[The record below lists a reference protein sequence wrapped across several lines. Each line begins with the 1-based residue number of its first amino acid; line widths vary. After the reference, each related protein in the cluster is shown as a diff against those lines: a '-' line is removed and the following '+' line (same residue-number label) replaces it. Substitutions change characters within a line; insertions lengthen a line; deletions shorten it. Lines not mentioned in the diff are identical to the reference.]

1 MTALDLKIE
10 GIVSTQGA
18 TTGEVSGGSLY
29 EYTMEAGVP
38 TLNIQDAVTYPEEF
52 QNYGSSLA
60 ASAYGRGSLW
70 ACEYGN
76 SGMIY
81 EIDPETGVVKD
92 MLNPIDGDVMFGMSY
107 SETTDR
113 FNAIMNYYLF
123 VDQPFTHEAE
133 EEIGKSYDDEQ
144 KQFTWHRFDLS
155 EYLAA
160 SNRNFNT
167 GETGNGSIVDVVF
180 CGITTIEGGEPQ
192 ELTSDFL
199 GNYAMSGGATYTPTI
214 TLVLL
219 DNVGRLWYID
229 EVVGMNLVT
238 DDWGNSYYADSNNT
252 MMIPSDF
259 YGAFVQ
265 DYEDGTSNVFVIR
278 ELAETPMHD
287 MYLAGTM
294 PRITY
299 HFSDLHYSESED
311 GRDMFFVS
319 MYDYW
324 NNGTTNQ
331 FYLYL
336 PGVGTGEYAY
346 DENWNRYEIKTPDV
360 LYDIGTSGEHN
371 IIATIHHAEVTGGL
385 PELDTTADVL
395 HPLYMSFYKG

>member
-1 MTALDLKIE
+1 MKIE

-18 TTGEVSGGSLY
+18 TTGEAPAVASTSTPWKPAYL
-29 EYTMEAGVP
+29 P
-38 TLNIQDAVTYPEEF
+38 LNIQDAVTYPEEF

-133 EEIGKSYDDEQ
+133 EEIGESYDDDL

-214 TLVLL
+214 TLVLF
-219 DNVGRLWYID
+219 G
-229 EVVGMNLVT
+229 
-238 DDWGNSYYADSNNT
+238 
-252 MMIPSDF
+252 
-259 YGAFVQ
+259 
-265 DYEDGTSNVFVIR
+265 
-278 ELAETPMHD
+278 
-287 MYLAGTM
+287 
-294 PRITY
+294 
-299 HFSDLHYSESED
+299 
-311 GRDMFFVS
+311 
-319 MYDYW
+319 
-324 NNGTTNQ
+324 
-331 FYLYL
+331 
-336 PGVGTGEYAY
+336 
-346 DENWNRYEIKTPDV
+346 
-360 LYDIGTSGEHN
+360 
-371 IIATIHHAEVTGGL
+371 
-385 PELDTTADVL
+385 
-395 HPLYMSFYKG
+395 

>member
-1 MTALDLKIE
+1 
-10 GIVSTQGA
+10 
-18 TTGEVSGGSLY
+18 
-29 EYTMEAGVP
+29 
-38 TLNIQDAVTYPEEF
+38 
-52 QNYGSSLA
+52 
-60 ASAYGRGSLW
+60 
-70 ACEYGN
+70 
-76 SGMIY
+76 MIY

-144 KQFTWHRFDLS
+144 KQFTWHRFDMS

-331 FYLYL
+331 FYLL
-336 PGVGTGEYAY
+336 SLIHISEPTRQAEISYAVFCLKKKK
-346 DENWNRYEIKTPDV
+346 NKWRQTIKKKNK
-360 LYDIGTSGEHN
+360 IKEKKR
-371 IIATIHHAEVTGGL
+371 IAEGM
-385 PELDTTADVL
+385 E
-395 HPLYMSFYKG
+395 